1 MMRSA
6 PQYSHNFVTVA
17 SNTTLI
23 THPIKVSYR
32 IIVSVSIISIMSSS
46 MLKSWLNLKQPSS
59 NGLSST
65 NPLSTNPLSTNPADP
80 QYNQRLC
87 REAVAG
93 ISAGIS
99 KGKIAVSDDEG
110 SRVIQHENGVKV
122 LVVVS
127 AHSLCVPAFSLI
139 SIHRYTYFILQASMN
154 NPKSALNFLSLY
166 YEGWS
171 LAMRETFGS
180 RPPLGQT
187 GSCFVFRRLNSP
199 SGPAWVCGVDRR
211 VNETKHY
218 PRQDYQP
225 EKVSHIPVVC
235 LSDVTLSCL
244 EGYGQKKARSLDI
257 GTNIRIDGQTG
268 KSTIGRGS
276 EQEPCSV
283 KRPGCLYINPSKHS
297 TAPAHIDSVKLHKRD
312 AIVPAKRRPKSDW
325 NESSK
330 R

>member
-1 MMRSA
+1 
-6 PQYSHNFVTVA
+6 
-17 SNTTLI
+17 
-23 THPIKVSYR
+23 
-32 IIVSVSIISIMSSS
+32 

-80 QYNQRLC
+80 QYNQCLC

-110 SRVIQHENGVKV
+110 SRVIQHENGVQV

-171 LAMRETFGS
+171 LAMHETETFGS

-187 GSCFVFRRLNSP
+187 GSCYVLRRPPNSR
-199 SGPAWVCGVDRR
+199 SGPAWVCGVDLR
-211 VNETKHY
+211 VTETSTY
-218 PRQDYQP
+218 PHQDYHP
-225 EKVSHIPVVC
+225 EKVSHVPVVC

-283 KRPGCLYINPSKHS
+283 KRPGCLYINPSKHP
-297 TAPAHIDSVKLHKRD
+297 TAAAHINSVTLHKRT
-312 AIVPAKRRPKSDW
+312 AIVPAKRRPESDW